1 MNKRMRILVLLLCG
15 SVGVA
20 IALAVARRPKPVAAD
35 PNLAVL
41 PVSTAKGAADIETT
55 SQAAETPNIEAA
67 PKAEAAPKVETAAPA
82 PNAVPVPAVESPAP
96 FAGSALDKSLER
108 LNQKFEDIH
117 DEQLRYQ
124 KKVQAKLDD
133 LQEQAERRSIPPR
146 PRDAAGDAVA
156 EDPSELPPPN
166 GKPAPIKNEG
176 DGQLSFDWKE
186 NTDIREA
193 LKLLNEQGLN
203 ILVSKNVTGT
213 VSASL
218 TNVDAETALAA
229 ILKNA
234 GLIARREKGI
244 IYVGTAQDFTNM
256 DQAQDQQAM
265 RVYRPNYVKALDLQS
280 LISPLL
286 TPAFGKVTVSSPS
299 QVDIPSDQI
308 KTGGNDFAGG
318 DVVVVKDYENVLR
331 QVDEL
336 YQEVDVKPAQVAIE
350 AMIINVK
357 LNDSNQFGVN
367 FQALR
372 DQNHSRLIS
381 GSNALT
387 SLASMDI
394 GNGGLKFGFLDS
406 SLSTFI
412 LALETV
418 GDTNVVASPRVL
430 CMNKQRAEIQ
440 IGEQLG
446 YLNTTV
452 TQTFS
457 TQSVQFLDVGTLLRI
472 RPFIANDGFI
482 RMEVHPELSTG
493 TVTLTNGVT
502 VPNKTVTQVTGNV
515 GCYDGSTIV
524 IGGLLRNDLQTTTS
538 MVPFVGNLPWV
549 GPLFRTKTE
558 KIAKDE
564 IIVLITPRIINE
576 DTLCAESTKLGN
588 EFTQRQSVYFD
599 KMSPIAKRNYGLH
612 YQRLA
617 LAAYRAGDHARAI
630 KQIDWSIHFDPMNRA
645 SISLRNEIVEAG
657 GFEDESVHEYLNHAR
672 APWHRPHK
680 DYTKQG
686 VPWKSGPVY
695 DGNERMQDERE
706 PGTPGP
712 LKTIPID
719 PVKIAP

>member
-1 MNKRMRILVLLLCG
+1 MNKRLRILVLCVCG

-20 IALAVARRPKPVAAD
+20 IALAVAWRPKAPRAAD
-35 PNLAVL
+35 PNMAVL
-41 PVSTAKGAADIETT
+41 PSGDFSMTVVSTPIASTPAAKVPVEATT
-55 SQAAETPNIEAA
+55 PA
-67 PKAEAAPKVETAAPA
+67 KVENSAPPPSPAPA
-82 PNAVPVPAVESPAP
+82 PPPAEDSADTKNFQHRVERT
-96 FAGSALDKSLER
+96 LD
-108 LNQKFEDIH
+108 NFI
-117 DEQLRYQ
+117 DENKRQQRR
-124 KKVQAKLDD
+124 VEDD
-133 LQEQAERRSIPPR
+133 LIAMEEKIKRTTPPTPR
-146 PRDAAGDAVA
+146 PERDSDA
-156 EDPSELPPPN
+156 DPATDQKEELPPQAGTPN
-166 GKPAPIKNEG
+166 PIKSEG
-176 DGQLSFDWKE
+176 DGQLSFDWPD
-186 NTDIREA
+186 NTDIRQA

-218 TNVDAETALAA
+218 TKVDAETALAA
-229 ILKNA
+229 VLKNA
-234 GLIARREKGI
+234 GLISRKEKGI
-244 IYVGTAQDFTNM
+244 IYVGTAKDFADM
-256 DQAQDQQAM
+256 DQAQDLPAM
-265 RVYRPNYVKALDLQS
+265 RVYRPNYVKSLDLQV
-280 LISPLL
+280 LITPLL
-286 TPAFGKVTVSSPS
+286 TPQFGKLTISSAS

-308 KTGGNDFAGG
+308 KTGANDFAGG

-336 YQEVDVKPAQVAIE
+336 YREVDVKPAQVAIE

-357 LNDSNQFGVN
+357 LNDANLFGIN

-372 DQNHSRLIS
+372 DNANSRLIT
-381 GSNALT
+381 GSNALS
-387 SLASMDI
+387 SLATMDI

-406 SLSTFI
+406 SLSTFL

-493 TVTLTNGVT
+493 SVTLSGGLTI
-502 VPNKTVTQVTGNV
+502 PNKSVTQVTGNV

-524 IGGLLRNDLQTTTS
+524 IGGLLREDLQTTTS

-549 GPLFRTKTE
+549 GPIFRTKNE
-558 KIAKDE
+558 KIVRDE
-564 IIVLITPRIINE
+564 IIVLITPRIVNE
-576 DTLCAESTKLGN
+576 DTLCSDGQKYGN
-588 EFTQRQSVYFD
+588 EFTQRQAVYFD

-617 LAAYRAGDHARAI
+617 LASYNAGDHARAI
-630 KQIDWSIHFDPMNRA
+630 KQIDWSIHFDPMSRDAIN
-645 SISLRNEIVEAG
+645 LRNEIVAAG
-657 GFEDESVHEYLNHAR
+657 GYEGESVHEYLNHAR
-672 APWHRPHK
+672 APWNRPHK
-680 DYTKQG
+680 DYSKEG
-686 VPWKSGPVY
+686 VPWKPAPVFSGEVPVEQ
-695 DGNERMQDERE
+695 ERNL
-706 PGTPGP
+706 GTPGP
-712 LKTIPID
+712 FKTIQINKGSKPHEQ
-719 PVKIAP
+719 